1 MHEQQAGLFPQVVH
15 STDEWTRSFR
25 QIKHLIQMW
34 GTRRPQDGKG
44 TSTWGAGGCCARGHS
59 TGLGGATRTKPDSF
73 AARAKT
79 LTVGTG
85 DAGGVSG
92 TTWSGRC
99 LC

>member
-1 MHEQQAGLFPQVVH
+1 MQEQQAGLFPQVVH
-15 STDEWTRSFR
+15 STEECTRSF
-25 QIKHLIQMW
+25 KHTKQRIQMW

-44 TSTWGAGGCCARGHS
+44 TSTWGAGACCARGAS
-59 TGLGGATRTKPDSF
+59 TGLGGATRTKPDPF
-73 AARAKT
+73 AAKT

-99 LC
+99 LS